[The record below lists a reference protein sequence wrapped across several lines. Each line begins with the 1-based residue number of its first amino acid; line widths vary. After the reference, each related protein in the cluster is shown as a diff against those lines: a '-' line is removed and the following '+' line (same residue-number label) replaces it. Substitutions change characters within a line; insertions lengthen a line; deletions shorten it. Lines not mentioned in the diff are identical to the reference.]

1 MKRLVKTLTG
11 ENGKLYTV
19 QDGNRVLLANCIPQ
33 LEIYEEVTHIP
44 ALGAGAKVK
53 KRHISLVLCGE
64 PELTREVDTGFF
76 RTVKRFDLSAD
87 FQRTDGV
94 FETLFFDALIPEEID
109 LDGDWTFL
117 VLDNPELLKKAL
129 TRF

>member
-1 MKRLVKTLTG
+1 MKRLIKTLVG
-11 ENGKLYTV
+11 ENGQLYTA
-19 QDGNRVLLANCIPQ
+19 QNGNRVLLANCIPQ
-33 LEIYEEVTHIP
+33 LEIYEEVAYIP
-44 ALGAGAKVK
+44 ALGAGAKIK

-76 RTVKRFDLSAD
+76 RTVTKFDLSAD

-109 LDGDWTFL
+109 LDGDWTFWL
-117 VLDNPELLKKAL
+117 RDDAEMLKGLLEK
-129 TRF
+129 F

>member
-1 MKRLVKTLTG
+1 MKRLVKTLIG
-11 ENGKLYTV
+11 ENGQLYTA
-19 QDGNRVLLANCIPQ
+19 QNGNRILLANCIPQ
-33 LEIYEEVTHIP
+33 LEIYEEITPIP
-44 ALGAGAKVK
+44 VKGMRGVVK

-64 PELTREVDTGFF
+64 LMREVDANFF
-76 RTVKRFDLSAD
+76 KNSMSFDLSAD

>member
-1 MKRLVKTLTG
+1 MKRLVKTLAG
-11 ENGKLYTV
+11 ENGQLYTV
-19 QDGNRVLLANCIPQ
+19 QNGNRVLLANCIPQ

-64 PELTREVDTGFF
+64 PELTREVDVNFF
-76 RTVKRFDLSAD
+76 KEAMRFDLSAD

-109 LDGDWTFL
+109 LDGDWIFWVQDNQQ
-117 VLDNPELLKKAL
+117 VLKRLL
-129 TRF
+129 TQF

>member
-1 MKRLVKTLTG
+1 M
-11 ENGKLYTV
+11 
-19 QDGNRVLLANCIPQ
+19 
-33 LEIYEEVTHIP
+33 
-44 ALGAGAKVK
+44 
-53 KRHISLVLCGE
+53 
-64 PELTREVDTGFF
+64 REVDANFF
-76 RTVKRFDLSAD
+76 KNSMSFDLSAD

>member
-1 MKRLVKTLTG
+1 MKRLVKTLIG
-11 ENGKLYTV
+11 ENGQLYTA
-19 QDGNRVLLANCIPQ
+19 QNGNRVLLANCIPQ
-33 LEIYEEVTHIP
+33 LEIYEEITPIP
-44 ALGAGAKVK
+44 VKGMRGVVK

-64 PELTREVDTGFF
+64 LMREVDANFF
-76 RTVKRFDLSAD
+76 KNSMSFDLSAD

>member
-11 ENGKLYTV
+11 ENGQLYTV

-44 ALGAGAKVK
+44 ALGAGAK
-53 KRHISLVLCGE
+53 
-64 PELTREVDTGFF
+64 LTREVDTGFF

>member
-1 MKRLVKTLTG
+1 MKRLVKTLIG
-11 ENGKLYTV
+11 ENGQLYTA
-19 QDGNRVLLANCIPQ
+19 QNGNRILLANCIPQ
-33 LEIYEEVTHIP
+33 LEIYEEITPIP
-44 ALGAGAKVK
+44 VKGMRGVVK

-64 PELTREVDTGFF
+64 LELMREVDANFF
-76 RTVKRFDLSAD
+76 KNSMSFDLSAD

-109 LDGDWTFL
+109 LDGDWTL
-117 VLDNPELLKKAL
+117 EALDTPELLKKVL